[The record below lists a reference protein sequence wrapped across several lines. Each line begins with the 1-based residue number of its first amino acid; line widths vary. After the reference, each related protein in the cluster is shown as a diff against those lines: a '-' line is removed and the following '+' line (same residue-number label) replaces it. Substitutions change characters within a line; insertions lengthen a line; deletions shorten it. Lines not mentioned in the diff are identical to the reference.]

1 MLIDHSKNMSERTDV
16 CCTCK
21 MLYFSCFSYLS
32 STKRWENAPLLGSP
46 LVNHQLMTRKW
57 EKAVVGPGRSAS
69 AGLFPL
75 ARIPPSLPIGWF
87 LQCVYTNQKNKT
99 EQTCWSTSPLPH
111 RPLTKT
117 APRKTMLTW
126 RIWCLAA
133 CEWHWKPINFLSNSS
148 CDCVSSRHQIGLCC
162 FFWTGHNRVN
172 IKKKNNRAATPRQKR
187 LCPNPLAVIGDT
199 SILIESKSF
208 STGDIW
214 AELSYG
220 TFAHEWY
227 STVGWIKDR
236 RTPVISRDKTVSEKG
251 RSNLEGP
258 LSLYTIEE
266 LSLMLSK
273 AIQYRWGIN
282 GLTKTGG
289 DFWQVNSWH
298 FCYMWT
304 LWSGCLMQETCELN
318 LIDGVRVTRLN

>member
-32 STKRWENAPLLGSP
+32 STKRWENAPLLVSPVDDKKMGKGS
-46 LVNHQLMTRKW
+46 
-57 EKAVVGPGRSAS
+57 GRPRPQC
-69 AGLFPL
+69 LRRP
-75 ARIPPSLPIGWF
+75 LPIGQNSSLPSHW
-87 LQCVYTNQKNKT
+87 LVSPVCVHKPKKNKT

-111 RPLTKT
+111 RALTKT

-273 AIQYRWGIN
+273 VIQYRWG
-282 GLTKTGG
+282 KMEWRKQGG
-289 DFWQVNSWH
+289 FFAKWLVDIFAK
-298 FCYMWT
+298 CEL
-304 LWSGCLMQETCELN
+304 LWSGSLMQETCELN
-318 LIDGVRVTRLN
+318 LMDGVRVTRLN

>member
-1 MLIDHSKNMSERTDV
+1 
-16 CCTCK
+16 
-21 MLYFSCFSYLS
+21 
-32 STKRWENAPLLGSP
+32 
-46 LVNHQLMTRKW
+46 MTRKW

-227 STVGWIKDR
+227 SRVGWIKDR
-236 RTPVISRDKTVSEKG
+236 RLL
-251 RSNLEGP
+251 LEHLLNHKIKLFLKRGDQI
-258 LSLYTIEE
+258 LRVLYHSVEE
-266 LSLMLSK
+266 LILMLSE
-273 AIQYRWGIN
+273 AILSISEMRNKWKDENNCQG
-282 GLTKTGG
+282 K
-289 DFWQVNSWH
+289 SWN
-298 FCYMWT
+298 FCLMWT
-304 LWSGCLMQETCELN
+304 LWSESLMQETCELN
-318 LIDGVRVTRLN
+318 LMDGVRVTRLN

>member
-1 MLIDHSKNMSERTDV
+1 
-16 CCTCK
+16 
-21 MLYFSCFSYLS
+21 
-32 STKRWENAPLLGSP
+32 
-46 LVNHQLMTRKW
+46 MTRKW

-111 RPLTKT
+111 RALTKT

-251 RSNLEGP
+251 EIKSWG
-258 LSLYTIEE
+258 SSITLYYWRVKFDAFKSDTIQ
-266 LSLMLSK
+266 MRK
-273 AIQYRWGIN
+273 N
-282 GLTKTGG
+282 GMTKTGG
-289 DFWQVNSWH
+289 IFAKWIVDIFAK
-298 FCYMWT
+298 
-304 LWSGCLMQETCELN
+304 CELCD
-318 LIDGVRVTRLN
+318 LEVWCRRHVSWIWWMESGWLGWTRGGN